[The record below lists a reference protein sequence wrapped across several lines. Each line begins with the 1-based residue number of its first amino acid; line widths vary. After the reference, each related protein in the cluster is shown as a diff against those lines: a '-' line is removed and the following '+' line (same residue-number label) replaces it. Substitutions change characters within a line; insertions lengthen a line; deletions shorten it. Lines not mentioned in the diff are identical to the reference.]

1 MLCYVLAVTEF
12 VLSYLMAFLYRYA
25 IVPAFISIKEE
36 DYKFLLATAAPAFMV
51 IPALICRPFGEVPKL
66 CTLAEALS

>member
-1 MLCYVLAVTEF
+1 MLCLGCDRVCFIISDGIF
-12 VLSYLMAFLYRYA
+12 VQICHSSR
-25 IVPAFISIKEE
+25 FISIKEE